1 MWYLIQHPEAKARVL
16 NPYFTLWV
24 KMPYK
29 LPKIFRAKY
38 SIDSKPKR
46 RISSQIWSRKEA

>member
-46 RISSQIWSRKEA
+46 RISSQI